1 MPAGGP
7 WCGPPL
13 RHPGACCALLTG
25 VRFALLAGAC
35 RLNHR
40 CFGEL
45 KFSRCWLFF
54 CRIQKWTTIKAKLL
68 SEIAW
73 GFQKANIG
81 PCTAV
86 KCIKMEGNVG
96 FLRRMSQNRQRR
108 LRPIC
113 PDVVMKEQYCSLL
126 QHFCAEPHTH
136 WRQKQSMLYF
146 FTKAAMVTIFW
157 L

>member
-1 MPAGGP
+1 MPGGGP

-13 RHPGACCALLTG
+13 CNPGACCALLTG
-25 VRFALLAGAC
+25 VRFALLAGARC
-35 RLNHR
+35 LSRR

-81 PCTAV
+81 PRTAI

-96 FLRRMSQNRQRR
+96 FLRRPGQNRQRR
-108 LRPIC
+108 EISEACLHYVQNSKNVVRRTTFWRICTCEATPGESAHRPA
-113 PDVVMKEQYCSLL
+113 
-126 QHFCAEPHTH
+126 AELART
-136 WRQKQSMLYF
+136 
-146 FTKAAMVTIFW
+146 AD
-157 L
+157 

>member
-13 RHPGACCALLTG
+13 CYPGARRALLAGARRVLPTG
-25 VRFALLAGAC
+25 ACFALLAGAC

-73 GFQKANIG
+73 SFQKANSG
-81 PCTAV
+81 PRTAV

-96 FLRRMSQNRQRR
+96 FLRRLSQNRQRR
-108 LRPIC
+108 PRPVC

-126 QHFCAEPHTH
+126 QHFCAEPHLH
-136 WRQKQSMLYF
+136 WR
-146 FTKAAMVTIFW
+146 
-157 L
+157 